1 MAPINKFI
9 AAKCK
14 EACIKSIQRLVNNE
28 QDYARSFMKLKEDER
43 QIGIRLAN
51 LIVFRQKNQAE
62 RLRKCQLVIFNI

>member
-1 MAPINKFI
+1 MAPVNKVI

-51 LIVFRQKNQAE
+51 
-62 RLRKCQLVIFNI
+62 